1 VADAISERDEWMRH
15 WGPLYPG
22 LVALWTLSIAPPPR
36 GLAITNDDRVRS
48 APWFPVMG
56 AILGLILAAL
66 AAILMAVDLAPVVP
80 AAVVVTLGLALTGAR
95 LERGMAAAFER
106 SAAGPGAWHADRLS
120 SPGVIAL
127 VVFLALRGAGLL
139 GTGTD
144 HWLAVLVITHMSARW
159 AVLFLLEIGDRID
172 EPGGPAALPM
182 GRVPWLVFAVASGV
196 VVAVA
201 VVLAW
206 IVGLLALLAAAAVA
220 FAGGLYFQRRTG
232 GVSDP
237 ALAGVACAAEIAAL
251 LVLAAG
257 YPA

>member
-22 LVALWTLSIAPPPR
+22 LVALWSLSIVPPPR
-36 GLAITNDDRVRS
+36 GLAITGDDRVRS
-48 APWFPVMG
+48 APWFPAIG
-56 AILGLILAAL
+56 AVLGLVLAGL

-106 SAAGPGAWHADRLS
+106 GAAGAGAWQADRLS
-120 SPGVIAL
+120 APGVIAL
-127 VVFLALRGAGLL
+127 VAFLALRGAGLL
-139 GTGTD
+139 GAGTD

-172 EPGGPAALPM
+172 EPGGHAILPV
-182 GRVPWLVFAVASGV
+182 GRVSWLVFALASLM

-206 IVGLLALLAAAAVA
+206 SVGLLALLAAAAVA
-220 FAGGLYFQRRTG
+220 FAGGLYFQRRAG
-232 GVSDP
+232 GLTEP
-237 ALAGVACAAEIAAL
+237 ALAAVACASEIAAL